1 MLAGRGENPRAKL
14 PLRHSTSIS
23 LSPNLNFR
31 YKVREDQAFR
41 SLIGRNTEKVLP
53 VLGWLF
59 TWILPPR

>member
-14 PLRHSTSIS
+14 PLNHSTSIN

-31 YKVREDQAFR
+31 YRVKENQAFR
-41 SLIGRNTEKVLP
+41 SSIGRNTEKVLP
-53 VLGWLF
+53 VLGSLF